1 LRQCRT
7 QNPKDKKKELERITN
22 WGLLKVAANVA
33 ALTDVSP
40 GLEKYAIIAL

>member
-1 LRQCRT
+1 LTCHKP
-7 QNPKDKKKELERITN
+7 PKKNKKELKRITHR
-22 WGLLKVAANVA
+22 GLLKVAANVA